1 MRMCLPP
8 PHHLTCTAPHH
19 DQHPAV
25 GCPIG
30 SLPGGH
36 RGDAPVP
43 RAGPGPLLTRQAWG
57 HRRRQRAGETPSSLT
72 CTWLALISSFAPL
85 PGTQV
90 THFDLDVSHGRIR
103 RGVTHSGHSA
113 SAPTASRGTSQLA
126 MRQEGRLLAGAT
138 WDGRV
143 RLWDAKAR
151 VPLASLRFHTAAAA
165 CVAWANDAHGTLASG
180 GRDGLVALWR
190 GLYPREKT

>member
-1 MRMCLPP
+1 M
-8 PHHLTCTAPHH
+8 
-19 DQHPAV
+19 HP
-25 GCPIG
+25 CP
-30 SLPGGH
+30 
-36 RGDAPVP
+36 V
-43 RAGPGPLLTRQAWG
+43 
-57 HRRRQRAGETPSSLT
+57 
-72 CTWLALISSFAPL
+72 LALALCPRGKRGATGAANAQVRHPSRSHTPGSPSYAPL

-90 THFDLDVSHGRIR
+90 THFDLDVPHCRIR

-113 SAPTASRGTSQLA
+113 QAPTASRGTSQLA

-190 GLYPREKT
+190 GLYPREES